1 MDSVV
6 ADGNIACK
14 SGGDALAGA
23 IGRSTL
29 WTVGVALTGF
39 AGAVSGARLAAITG
53 FAGLEITSGGKDGEF
68 VLDEVSI
75 GASDMEGA
83 TGGAVGEAIV
93 ETGRESGSGVD
104 RMLEDENEVGST
116 DLFTGEAATIY
127 EDIVGSFS
135 GGAAA
140 SVGLGGV
147 TRAVVGLGFGET
159 ISTEDGTSSG
169 AVGDAVATAR
179 CFFAGARGGGGT
191 KATAGAGGVAG
202 VDSMIVVGTNAGG
215 DV

>member
-6 ADGNIACK
+6 AGCNVACK
-14 SGGDALAGA
+14 SGGDALAGV
-23 IGRSTL
+23 IEKSTL
-29 WTVGVALTGF
+29 WTVGVGFTGF
-39 AGAVSGARLAAITG
+39 AGGVSGARLAAITG

-68 VLDEVSI
+68 VLDEVSV
-75 GASDMEGA
+75 GATETEGA
-83 TGGAVGEAIV
+83 TSGAVGEAIV

-147 TRAVVGLGFGET
+147 TRAVVGLGFGAT

-169 AVGDAVATAR
+169 VVGDAVATAT
-179 CFFAGARGGGGT
+179 CFSAGAGGGGT
-191 KATAGAGGVAG
+191 IATAGG
-202 VDSMIVVGTNAGG
+202 GG